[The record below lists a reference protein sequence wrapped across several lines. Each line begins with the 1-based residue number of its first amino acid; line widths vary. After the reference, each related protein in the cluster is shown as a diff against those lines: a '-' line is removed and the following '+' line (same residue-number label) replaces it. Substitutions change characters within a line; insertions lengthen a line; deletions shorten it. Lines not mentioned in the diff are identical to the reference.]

1 MKKRV
6 LGMLL
11 CITMAASLTVGCGA
25 KKEKAVEGVREE
37 MAGETAVET
46 ASMDQRRVYV
56 TADWVKSVMDGNQPE
71 SENYV
76 ILEVSY
82 GATAADSPS
91 YKEGHI
97 PGAIHASIMEVED
110 ATGDEAG
117 AYNLLAVEEIRD
129 NALSHGITRDT
140 TVILYAGDGDAAGVA
155 RQAYAYLYLGVE
167 NVKILNGSLAAWNAA
182 GYELETEENK
192 GTPADDFG
200 VAVPVHPEYWLSI
213 EDAKNRLEKEENFKL
228 VSIRTKEEWLGETSG
243 YNYMDK
249 AGEPKG
255 AVWGKG
261 CDTAFDVNGFC
272 KEDGTVKELDELL
285 ASEWEEVDFTLDQQL
300 AFYCGT
306 GWRAAV
312 PFLILYQEGYDN
324 ISLYDGG
331 WYQWIMKEDYP
342 VQVGDPSGDSCEY
355 MTVRELPEDK
365 AAK

>member
-1 MKKRV
+1 M
-6 LGMLL
+6 
-11 CITMAASLTVGCGA
+11 
-25 KKEKAVEGVREE
+25 
-37 MAGETAVET
+37 
-46 ASMDQRRVYV
+46 
-56 TADWVKSVMDGNQPE
+56 
-71 SENYV
+71 
-76 ILEVSY
+76 
-82 GATAADSPS
+82 
-91 YKEGHI
+91 
-97 PGAIHASIMEVED
+97 
-110 ATGDEAG
+110 
-117 AYNLLAVEEIRD
+117 
-129 NALSHGITRDT
+129 
-140 TVILYAGDGDAAGVA
+140 
-155 RQAYAYLYLGVE
+155 
-167 NVKILNGSLAAWNAA
+167 
-182 GYELETEENK
+182 
-192 GTPADDFG
+192 
-200 VAVPVHPEYWLSI
+200 HPEYWLSI